1 MIDWGMML
9 RSLLLVAAILP
20 LRAAAAQ
27 AGVRQVQLTSPGTI
41 VAFRAYG
48 LGLFP
53 LDGNFSRFDGVLTYD
68 DAQAGVCRVDL
79 RVEVASLMMSD
90 QSIRNDLVGPE
101 FMNAG
106 EFPTLRFQ
114 GTCQGP
120 ELVGQLAMRGVTR
133 PFALDLS
140 PEGTVVTAQ
149 GRLRRAEWGM
159 TARPFVGG
167 STARITVQV
176 TVPTLWSAR

>member
-1 MIDWGMML
+1 MIRWGMMF
-9 RSLLLVAAILP
+9 RSLLLVAAVLP
-20 LRAAAAQ
+20 LWAGAAQ
-27 AGVRQVQLTSPGTI
+27 AGVHQVPLTSPGTT

-101 FMNAG
+101 FMNAAQ
-106 EFPTLRFQ
+106 FPTLRFQ

-120 ELVGQLAMRGVTR
+120 EVVGELAMHGVTR
-133 PFALDLS
+133 PFALELTPDGA
-140 PEGTVVTAQ
+140 EVTAQ

-159 TARPFVGG
+159 TARPLVGG

-176 TVPTLWSAR
+176 ALPTLWSAR